1 MAAEQQVGDPI
12 AAQAA
17 NPIAAQAADPIADKV
32 AVPTAVAQ
40 AVLPIAVQ
48 AAPAKAVEP
57 IGALVDHYKATVDQV
72 VASHKHLQTQ
82 HTSPS
87 HQTSISHLLS
97 PV

>member
-1 MAAEQQVGDPI
+1 MAAERQVEDPI
-12 AAQAA
+12 AV
-17 NPIAAQAADPIADKV
+17 QAADPIADKVAVPIVDKV

-48 AAPAKAVEP
+48 AVPAKAVEP
-57 IGALVDHYKATVDQV
+57 IVARVDHYKATVGQV